1 MSEQVDQTLNDPH
14 DVVERRFWPYDA
26 QDRAAKVQEISL
38 RLHVTRR
45 TSDDGEELFAL
56 AAFNR
61 MNPMSAAKAGINK
74 R

>member
-1 MSEQVDQTLNDPH
+1 MSEQVDQTLNDLH
-14 DVVERRFWPYDA
+14 DVVEFRFWSNDA

-38 RLHVTRR
+38 CLQVTRC
-45 TSDDGEELFAL
+45 TSDDGKQLFPL
-56 AAFNR
+56 ATFNR